1 MNGAVLKE
9 WENGSREI
17 NPSLRDDLI
26 LEYAPLIK
34 YVAQRMAVRLP
45 PHIELDDL
53 VNAGTIGLIDAIEK
67 FDSKRGVKF
76 RTYAEFRVRGAMLDE
91 LRSLDWFPRSLRK
104 KIHQLEEAYE
114 TVEKRVGRPA
124 SEEEVAEMLGV
135 DVEEFYKI
143 LHQANGVSLISLED
157 LGYTP
162 DKKGTEDILD
172 YYVGDY
178 TDDPSLHLR
187 IKEIEEI
194 VGEAINLL
202 PEKQRLVI
210 TLYYYEELTMKEIG
224 KVLGITE
231 SRVSQIRTEAMLHLK
246 GKLKR
251 TIGD

>member
-1 MNGAVLKE
+1 MKGALLKE

-17 NPSLRDDLI
+17 DPSLRDELI

-45 PHIELDDL
+45 PYIEIDDL

-67 FDSKRGVKF
+67 FDSNRGVKF

-104 KIHQLEEAYE
+104 KIHQLEEAYGTLE
-114 TVEKRVGRPA
+114 QRLGRSA
-124 SEEEVAEMLGV
+124 TEEEVAEMLGV
-135 DVEEFYKI
+135 DVDEFHKI
-143 LHQANGVSLISLED
+143 VHQANGVSLISLED

-162 DKKGTEDILD
+162 DRKGTDDVLD
-172 YYVGDY
+172 FFASEYA
-178 TDDPSLHLR
+178 DDPFLHLR

-194 VGEAINLL
+194 VGEAINYL
-202 PEKQRLVI
+202 PEKQRLVV

-231 SRVSQIRTEAMLHLK
+231 SRVSQIRTEAMIYLR

-251 TIGD
+251 VMRD